1 MNKNVLSSGGLR
13 RWAWLPLVAALVLAG
28 CATPP
33 SADLNLATPAQFKE
47 QQASAVRTNAPVP
60 ADARWWSVFND
71 PVLDGLIE
79 RAVVNNTDIQ
89 QAAARLAAARAI
101 ARTVDSDRSVQVGL
115 GAAGSR
121 GAGVD
126 KVQSTRPANLFTAG
140 LGVSYEVDLFGRLAG
155 ASKAASL
162 DAQSREALLQSAR
175 LLVQAE
181 VAQTYLGVRAL
192 DAERQIMRDTV
203 AAYRNTLDLT
213 ERRQRAG
220 DLGELDVVRV
230 RTELASTESEA
241 LAVDRQRALLE
252 HALAVVVG
260 DVASDFSLQ
269 AQDWQT
275 ALPAIPAGM
284 PSTML
289 ERRPDV
295 LAAQKTVLAAQ
306 ARVGVAQTAWFPTI
320 SLTGSGGYASTDLS
334 DLLQWSARS
343 WGIGALLSL
352 PLLDGGRRE
361 AGVQGAN
368 AEFDGAMASYRA
380 QVLVAF
386 KEVEDQ
392 LAALRLLAEQSQVQ
406 DLAVASAVRAT
417 VLSDSRYR
425 NGVISQLDLLDARRS
440 ELRNRR
446 QALLVKSLQYQATVG
461 LVRALGGGWEADK
474 VAANTQSTRM

>member
-1 MNKNVLSSGGLR
+1 M
-13 RWAWLPLVAALVLAG
+13 APL
-28 CATPP
+28 
-33 SADLNLATPAQFKE
+33 
-47 QQASAVRTNAPVP
+47 P

-79 RAVVNNTDIQ
+79 RAVANNTDIQ
-89 QAAARLAAARAI
+89 QAAARLAQARAI
-101 ARTVDSDRSVQVGL
+101 ARTVDADRSVQVGL
-115 GAAGSR
+115 GASAGR

-126 KVQSTRPANLFTAG
+126 KAQGTRPASLFTASAG
-140 LGVSYEVDLFGRLAG
+140 ASYELDLFGRLAG
-155 ASKAASL
+155 ASKAAEL

-181 VAQTYLGVRAL
+181 VAQTYMGVRAL
-192 DAERQIMRDTV
+192 DAERQIMSDTV

-230 RTELASTESEA
+230 RTELASTESDA
-241 LAVDRQRALLE
+241 LAVDRQRAMLE

-260 DVASDFSLQ
+260 DLASNFSLGVD
-269 AQDWQT
+269 DWKT
-275 ALPAIPAGM
+275 VLPVIPAGV

-320 SLTGSGGYASTDLS
+320 ALTGAGGYASTDLS

-343 WGIGALLSL
+343 WGVGALLSL

-361 AGVQGAN
+361 AGVQGAT
-368 AEFDGAMASYRA
+368 AEFDGAMAGYRS

-406 DLAVASAVRAT
+406 DLAVSSAVRAT

-446 QALLVKSLQYQATVG
+446 QALLVRSLQYQATVG
-461 LVRALGGGWEADK
+461 LVRALGGGWE
-474 VAANTQSTRM
+474 TRPPQA